1 MVQCKNKEVNRVI
14 ADANLRRQNNE
25 WSLEGKGRL
34 EFVNDLRAE
43 DAIYHGDC
51 NSRFS
56 SGKREPGV
64 DIAVSSRKR
73 GRPIIS
79 EREEAF
85 EEIVE
90 YLCQNDDKQITIS
103 KLNDMM
109 KEKVLVKLCFV
120 RASFSKSLI
129 RKLTAAL
136 MQPSFIG
143 STTAPSKQKNKFRKD

>member
-1 MVQCKNKEVNRVI
+1 MVQCKNKEVDRAI

-51 NSRFS
+51 NSRYS
-56 SGKREPGV
+56 SGKREPEV

-73 GRPIIS
+73 GRPIIN

-90 YLCQNDDKQITIS
+90 YLCQNDDEQITIS

-120 RASFSKSLI
+120 TASFSKSLI

-136 MQPSFIG
+136 RQPSFIG
-143 STTAPSKQKNKFRKD
+143 STTAPSNQKSKFRKE

>member
-1 MVQCKNKEVNRVI
+1 MVQCKNKEVDRAI

-51 NSRFS
+51 NSRYS
-56 SGKREPGV
+56 SGKREPEV

-73 GRPIIS
+73 GRPIIN

-90 YLCQNDDKQITIS
+90 YLCQNDDEQITIS

-109 KEKVLVKLCFV
+109 KEKVLVK
-120 RASFSKSLI
+120 SFCDSKF
-129 RKLTAAL
+129 
-136 MQPSFIG
+136 Q
-143 STTAPSKQKNKFRKD
+143 

>member
-1 MVQCKNKEVNRVI
+1 MVQCKNKEVDRAI

-51 NSRFS
+51 NSRYS
-56 SGKREPGV
+56 SGKREPEV

-73 GRPIIS
+73 GRPIIN

-90 YLCQNDDKQITIS
+90 YLCQNDDEQITIS
-103 KLNDMM
+103 KLNDMI
-109 KEKVLVKLCFV
+109 KEKVLVKLFCD
-120 RASFSKSLI
+120 SKF
-129 RKLTAAL
+129 
-136 MQPSFIG
+136 Q
-143 STTAPSKQKNKFRKD
+143 

>member
-1 MVQCKNKEVNRVI
+1 MVQCKNKEVDRTI

-51 NSRFS
+51 NSRYS
-56 SGKREPGV
+56 SGKREPEV

-73 GRPIIS
+73 GRPIIN

-90 YLCQNDDKQITIS
+90 YLCQNDDEQITIS

-109 KEKVLVKLCFV
+109 KEKVLVK
-120 RASFSKSLI
+120 SFCDSKF
-129 RKLTAAL
+129 
-136 MQPSFIG
+136 Q
-143 STTAPSKQKNKFRKD
+143 

>member
-1 MVQCKNKEVNRVI
+1 MVQCKNKEVDRAI

-43 DAIYHGDC
+43 DAIYHRDC
-51 NSRFS
+51 NSRYS
-56 SGKREPGV
+56 SGKREPEV

-73 GRPIIS
+73 GRPIIN

-90 YLCQNDDKQITIS
+90 YLCQNDDEQITIS

-109 KEKVLVKLCFV
+109 KEKVLVKLFCD
-120 RASFSKSLI
+120 SKF
-129 RKLTAAL
+129 
-136 MQPSFIG
+136 Q
-143 STTAPSKQKNKFRKD
+143 

>member
-1 MVQCKNKEVNRVI
+1 MVQCKNKEVDRAI

-51 NSRFS
+51 NSRYS
-56 SGKREPGV
+56 SGKREPEV

-73 GRPIIS
+73 GRPIIN

-85 EEIVE
+85 EEIVK
-90 YLCQNDDKQITIS
+90 YLCQNDDEQITIS

-109 KEKVLVKLCFV
+109 KEKVLVMFCD
-120 RASFSKSLI
+120 SKF
-129 RKLTAAL
+129 
-136 MQPSFIG
+136 Q
-143 STTAPSKQKNKFRKD
+143 

>member
-1 MVQCKNKEVNRVI
+1 MVQCKNKEVDRAI

-51 NSRFS
+51 NSRYS
-56 SGKREPGV
+56 SGKREPEV

-73 GRPIIS
+73 GRPIIN
-79 EREEAF
+79 EREEAI

-90 YLCQNDDKQITIS
+90 YLCQNDDEQITIS

-109 KEKVLVKLCFV
+109 KEKVLVKLFCD
-120 RASFSKSLI
+120 SKF
-129 RKLTAAL
+129 
-136 MQPSFIG
+136 Q
-143 STTAPSKQKNKFRKD
+143 

>member
-1 MVQCKNKEVNRVI
+1 MVQCKNKEVDRTI

-51 NSRFS
+51 NSRYS
-56 SGKREPGV
+56 SGKREPEV

-73 GRPIIS
+73 GRPIIN

-90 YLCQNDDKQITIS
+90 YLCQNDDEQITIS

-109 KEKVLVKLCFV
+109 KEKVLVKLFCD
-120 RASFSKSLI
+120 SKF
-129 RKLTAAL
+129 
-136 MQPSFIG
+136 Q
-143 STTAPSKQKNKFRKD
+143 

>member
-1 MVQCKNKEVNRVI
+1 MVQCKNKEVDRAI

-51 NSRFS
+51 NSRYS
-56 SGKREPGV
+56 SGKREPEV

-73 GRPIIS
+73 GRPIIN

-90 YLCQNDDKQITIS
+90 YLCQNDDEQITIS

-109 KEKVLVKLCFV
+109 KEKVLVMFCD
-120 RASFSKSLI
+120 SKF
-129 RKLTAAL
+129 
-136 MQPSFIG
+136 Q
-143 STTAPSKQKNKFRKD
+143 

>member
-1 MVQCKNKEVNRVI
+1 MVQCKNKEVDRAI

-51 NSRFS
+51 NSRYS
-56 SGKREPGV
+56 SGKREPEV

-73 GRPIIS
+73 GRPIIN

-90 YLCQNDDKQITIS
+90 YLCQNDDEQITIS

-109 KEKVLVKLCFV
+109 KEKVLVKLFCD
-120 RASFSKSLI
+120 SKF
-129 RKLTAAL
+129 
-136 MQPSFIG
+136 Q
-143 STTAPSKQKNKFRKD
+143 